1 MGGNPEQ
8 LVRHLRRPIGVEHNG
23 EAARA
28 RRHADRPHEFGK
40 AVVGDHGV
48 GACHQARRVGGRRG
62 GEPRIAVSHDHAIA
76 VRVDEDRGERRGHAG
91 KALAAGAVDLFAR
104 ECGQHPIAVRILSGR
119 TAERASQRRASAKP
133 RHRDRGVGGATAIDD
148 EKTLRLGFC
157 VRLREAIDPEHLVE
171 HDDARAQD
179 RARVVTRAS
188 GTQPL
193 PPPRRG

>member
-1 MGGNPEQ
+1 
-8 LVRHLRRPIGVEHNG
+8 
-23 EAARA
+23 
-28 RRHADRPHEFGK
+28 
-40 AVVGDHGV
+40 
-48 GACHQARRVGGRRG
+48 
-62 GEPRIAVSHDHAIA
+62 
-76 VRVDEDRGERRGHAG
+76 
-91 KALAAGAVDLFAR
+91 
-104 ECGQHPIAVRILSGR
+104 R
-119 TAERASQRRASAKP
+119 TAERASERRASAKP

-193 PPPRRG
+193 PPSMRNNLRGSKRYNFQAGLPTNRPANASISGQTSGPRERGIPRQRQMTSTERPLGPSKALMV

>member
-1 MGGNPEQ
+1 
-8 LVRHLRRPIGVEHNG
+8 VRPR
-23 EAARA
+23 AR

-40 AVVGDHGV
+40 TVIGHHRV

-76 VRVDEDRGERRGHAG
+76 ARVDEDRGERRGHAG
-91 KALAAGAVDLFAR
+91 KALAAGTVDLLAR
-104 ECGQHPIAVRILSGR
+104 ERGQHPIAVRVLAGR

-157 VRLREAIDPEHLVE
+157 VRLREAID
-171 HDDARAQD
+171 
-179 RARVVTRAS
+179 
-188 GTQPL
+188 
-193 PPPRRG
+193 